1 MSTPLVPVIV
11 AIAVGPTIATP
22 TGAAFKS
29 IAVVV
34 TDSTGQPQATVNL
47 IGTETPTPYAFS
59 TSVAPG
65 AGVVTATALDVNN
78 ATLGAVITQ
87 TFTEAGTPPTFA
99 PPTGITVTP
108 VTAAVAAAAAVK
120 R

>member
-1 MSTPLVPVIV
+1 MSTNLVPVIV

-22 TGAAFKS
+22 TGAAFAN
-29 IAVVV
+29 ITVVV
-34 TDSTGQPQATVNL
+34 TDSTGNPQAPVKLTG
-47 IGTETPTPYAFS
+47 IETPTPYAFS

-65 AGVVTATALDVNN
+65 AGVVTATAVDINGV
-78 ATLGAVITQ
+78 TLGAVITQ

-99 PPTGITVTP
+99 PPTALTVTP
-108 VTAAVAAAAAVK
+108 VTAAVAAAAVK